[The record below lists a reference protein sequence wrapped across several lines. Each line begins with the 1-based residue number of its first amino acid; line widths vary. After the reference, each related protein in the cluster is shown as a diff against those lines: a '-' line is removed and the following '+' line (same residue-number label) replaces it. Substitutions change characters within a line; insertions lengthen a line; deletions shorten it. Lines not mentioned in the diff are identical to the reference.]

1 MKEFGRRRICN
12 ILPVSSIWYAAHP
25 RCQAE
30 FTRFKHATIV
40 LIWLNTSRQLSGS
53 TSRQLGA
60 STGRQLSGSTSR
72 QLGASTGRQ
81 LSGSTSRQL
90 GASTSKQFGASTNRQ
105 FGASISR

>member
-1 MKEFGRRRICN
+1 KICN

-25 RCQAE
+25 RRQAE

-60 STGRQLSGSTSR
+60 STSRQLSGSTSR
-72 QLGASTGRQ
+72 QLR
-81 LSGSTSRQL
+81 
-90 GASTSKQFGASTNRQ
+90 ASTSKQFGASTSRQ
-105 FGASISR
+105 FGASISRQLGASESYTPFTAA